1 MKNIFTLLI
10 LSVCFLC
17 ANISGRAQDKFSDM
31 EVNHVRVATPG
42 LFSKENCVMLDLK
55 SLSRNYSFPLPGG
68 KVISG
73 YGTRGG
79 HSGDDIKT
87 CARDT
92 IRAAFDG
99 VVRMAK
105 PYGAYGNVIVIR
117 HPNGLETV
125 YSHNV
130 KNLVKSGDVVK
141 AGMAIGLTGRTG
153 RATTE
158 HLHFETLS
166 LIHI

>member
-1 MKNIFTLLI
+1 M
-10 LSVCFLC
+10 
-17 ANISGRAQDKFSDM
+17 SGGYTGTFS
-31 EVNHVRVATPG
+31 N
-42 LFSKENCVMLDLK
+42 ENCVMLDLK

-141 AGMAIGLTGRTG
+141 AGMAIGLTGRTDG
-153 RATTE
+153 LLPSICILRRGLTDN
-158 HLHFETLS
+158 TLIPVLF
-166 LIHI
+166 LI

>member
-17 ANISGRAQDKFSDM
+17 ANISGRAQNKFSDM

-117 HPNGLETV
+117 HSNGLETV

-141 AGMAIGLTGRTG
+141 AGMAI
-153 RATTE
+153 A
-158 HLHFETLS
+158 
-166 LIHI
+166 

>member
-17 ANISGRAQDKFSDM
+17 ANISGRAQNKFSDM

-79 HSGDDIKT
+79 QKLHESYRGHKFLCRHRYDLHVFHSPK
-87 CARDT
+87 
-92 IRAAFDG
+92 
-99 VVRMAK
+99 
-105 PYGAYGNVIVIR
+105 
-117 HPNGLETV
+117 
-125 YSHNV
+125 
-130 KNLVKSGDVVK
+130 
-141 AGMAIGLTGRTG
+141 
-153 RATTE
+153 
-158 HLHFETLS
+158 
-166 LIHI
+166 

>member
-1 MKNIFTLLI
+1 
-10 LSVCFLC
+10 
-17 ANISGRAQDKFSDM
+17 M

-87 CARDT
+87 VPA
-92 IRAAFDG
+92 IRFVQLLTG
-99 VVRMAK
+99 WYVWLNLMVRMA
-105 PYGAYGNVIVIR
+105 
-117 HPNGLETV
+117 
-125 YSHNV
+125 
-130 KNLVKSGDVVK
+130 
-141 AGMAIGLTGRTG
+141 M
-153 RATTE
+153 
-158 HLHFETLS
+158 
-166 LIHI
+166 